1 MERITESNLKAL
13 VLRINEA
20 TGSPVEPYTKQP
32 GGRYKARIGNYHLD
46 IAYGGYALDRMVND
60 GGGVSVIIGRGTKR
74 ELWDK
79 MHAFLRGYETA
90 QESRRHD

>member
-20 TGSPVEPYTKQP
+20 TGSPVETYTKQP
-32 GGRYKARIGNYHLD
+32 DGTYKAQVGNYHLD
-46 IAYGGYALDRMVND
+46 FAYGGVALDRMFNE

-79 MHAFLRGYETA
+79 MHAFLRGFETA
-90 QESRRHD
+90 SEGRRHD